1 MNYLRKN
8 LIYFIIMIFSIL
20 VCVFAK
26 EFSEISVEKMKV
38 QILSENEK
46 RNEFTIKFL
55 INEINEL
62 RKHND
67 DETVKNIIYNQ
78 LNNGDILDNRYIWIN
93 EVVDYNGG
101 DDFAKI
107 FVHQSLKQIE
117 NTYIS
122 TSFEDK
128 YGNHPFEMALE
139 GVNEKGSLSYSYYFP
154 TYDDQE
160 IEFKHSY
167 VELYRDYNWMIG
179 CGIPESDLF
188 RDINAAAKV
197 QSRIIIL
204 LSCLIV
210 TIAALVCVRIYDRK
224 KKDEEAKKL
233 KYDKISADAK
243 SEAKTEF
250 LSTISHELRTP
261 LNAIM
266 GLNDLLSQSIGNE
279 TQVKDYSNKIAE
291 SSHMLLSLI
300 NDVLDMSAIEK
311 GKIKIAQDRFNIKT
325 LVHGVTDI
333 YYNLAVKKDLDFEVM
348 ADDLPYEMLIGD
360 SYRIRQMVLNLLSN
374 ALKFTDK
381 GKLVLSVKEEKF
393 RDYKLLLHITV
404 EDTGCGMKADTL
416 HRLFEQFEQED
427 ASVVRKYG
435 GSGLGLSITKHL
447 TECMKG
453 SIHVESDYGKGSSF
467 TITIPLTIAVDDFKT
482 VDQSKIEQKVLII
495 GNDSKHNQIFKDI
508 LSGWNVQYA
517 EKRVTVSSLD
527 NFEESIL
534 NFKSFIIDE
543 KLIPNIGGIELSKR
557 IRKVKPTSIIIMMT
571 GYNIIAIRK
580 NNELVMNYLIQRPII
595 KKDLYTKLT
604 KSFCEQT
611 DGSRIKMARSIK
623 GKRVLLVDD
632 NKINL
637 LVASNLLKSFG
648 LNVTVAQ
655 DGQNAVNLVKSSDLF
670 DIVLMDIRMP
680 IMDGLSATKRIRE
693 FNTDIPIIA
702 LSANAFADDIKKSKE
717 AGMNYHISK
726 PIDKDDLL
734 AILYKFIGDDS
745 STI

>member
-1 MNYLRKN
+1 VS
-8 LIYFIIMIFSIL
+8 II
-20 VCVFAK
+20 AK
-26 EFSEISVEKMKV
+26 EFSEISVENMKV
-38 QILSENEK
+38 QILNENEK

-55 INEINEL
+55 INEIDEL

-67 DETVKNIIYNQ
+67 DGTVKTIIYNQ
-78 LNNGDILDNRYIWIN
+78 LNNGDIVDNRYIWID

-101 DDFAKI
+101 DNFAKV
-107 FVHQSLKQIE
+107 FVHQNLKQIE
-117 NTYIS
+117 NTYRS

-128 YGNHPFEMALE
+128 YGNRPLEMALE
-139 GVNEKGSLSYSYYFP
+139 GVKENGSISYSYYFP
-154 TYDDQE
+154 TYDDKK
-160 IEFKHSY
+160 IEFKYSY
-167 VELYRDYNWMIG
+167 VELYQDYNWMIG

-188 RDINAAAKV
+188 NDIDAAAKV
-197 QSRIIIL
+197 QSRIIIA
-204 LSCLIV
+204 LSLLIV
-210 TIAALVCVRIYDRK
+210 SVAVLMCIRIYDRK

-233 KYDKISADAK
+233 KYEKISADAK

-266 GLNDLLSQSIGNE
+266 GLNDLLAQSIGNE

-291 SSHMLLSLI
+291 SSQMLLSLI

-333 YYNLAVKKDLDFEVM
+333 YYNLAVKKDLDFEVV
-348 ADDLPYEMLIGD
+348 ADDLPHEMLIGD
-360 SYRIRQMVLNLLSN
+360 SYRIRQMILNLLSN

-381 GKLVLSVKEEKF
+381 GKLVLSVKEEKI

-404 EDTGCGMKADTL
+404 EDTGCGIKPDAL

-447 TECMKG
+447 TECMNG

-467 TITIPLTIAVDDFKT
+467 TITIPLTIGVDDFKT
-482 VDQSKIEQKVLII
+482 VDQSKIGQKVLII
-495 GNDSKHNQIFKDI
+495 GNNNKHNQIFKDI

-517 EKRVTVSSLD
+517 ETKVTLSSLD
-527 NFEESIL
+527 KFEEGL
-534 NFKSFIIDE
+534 VNFKSFIIDE
-543 KLIPNIGGIELSKR
+543 KLIPNLDGIELSKR
-557 IRKVKPTSIIIMMT
+557 IRKIKPTSIIIMMT
-571 GYNIIAIRK
+571 GHNVIEIRK
-580 NNELVMNYLIQRPII
+580 NNELDMNYLIQRPII

-604 KSFCEQT
+604 KSFCEQN
-611 DGSRIKMARSIK
+611 DGSKIKMVSSIK

-648 LNVTVAQ
+648 LHVTVAQ

-670 DIVLMDIRMP
+670 DIILMDVRMP

-693 FNTDIPIIA
+693 FNTDLPIIA
-702 LSANAFADDIKKSKE
+702 LSANAFAADIKKSKE

-726 PIDKDDLL
+726 PIDKDNLL
-734 AILYKFIGDDS
+734 SILYKFIGDDS
-745 STI
+745 SII